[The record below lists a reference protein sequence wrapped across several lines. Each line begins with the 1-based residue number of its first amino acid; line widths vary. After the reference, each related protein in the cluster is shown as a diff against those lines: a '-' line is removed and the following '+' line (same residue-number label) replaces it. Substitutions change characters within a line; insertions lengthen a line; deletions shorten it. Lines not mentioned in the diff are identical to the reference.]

1 MCFTPEF
8 GKSDLQSL
16 IRSEY
21 ASALVAI
28 DMPAASAG
36 ARTQVRRPKLWD
48 LDDKH
53 HCPIIGTC
61 LSMDELLRF
70 ARRFHFA
77 APLNDEFALHVEAV
91 GLSRSRNPASEA
103 IQRHLDRK
111 YSSWLDRFAK
121 LKSDA
126 ELRHSWR
133 DSMVRGDVAGPLW
146 ALCTHRAASVATQQQ
161 AYADIHMLSHQVGA
175 GQAADARRLMHLEKE
190 NLELKSGL
198 KRELAAL
205 RRQLAAAEAGLAE
218 QESLRTETATLQKRL
233 QRFESGQ
240 VIVEMGQRLM
250 ALQTTHDT
258 LVSASGRVWEV
269 ERNLKDLR
277 EDTAR
282 IAAERDSAL
291 AERDAL
297 EQLLRAME
305 PAGCD
310 KPGGDDCA
318 GCEHALTERCIL
330 YVGGR
335 ASLLAQYRQLAGR
348 LGISLIHHDGGQ
360 EEALSRLPELIRGA
374 DAVLCPTDNISH
386 NAYYHVKA
394 HCKRVGKPCLFYKGG
409 GVSGFAL
416 AVARLGRG
424 EYSLAGNQAET

>member
-61 LSMDELLRF
+61 LSMDELLRL

-240 VIVEMGQRLM
+240 VIVEMGAALDGPANHPRHPGERFGTRVGSRAQPEGSSRGHRPHCRRTRLRPRRK
-250 ALQTTHDT
+250 
-258 LVSASGRVWEV
+258 G
-269 ERNLKDLR
+269 
-277 EDTAR
+277 
-282 IAAERDSAL
+282 
-291 AERDAL
+291 
-297 EQLLRAME
+297 
-305 PAGCD
+305 
-310 KPGGDDCA
+310 CA
-318 GCEHALTERCIL
+318 GTTAAGH
-330 YVGGR
+330 G
-335 ASLLAQYRQLAGR
+335 AGR
-348 LGISLIHHDGGQ
+348 LRQ
-360 EEALSRLPELIRGA
+360 
-374 DAVLCPTDNISH
+374 
-386 NAYYHVKA
+386 
-394 HCKRVGKPCLFYKGG
+394 
-409 GVSGFAL
+409 
-416 AVARLGRG
+416 
-424 EYSLAGNQAET
+424 AGWR